1 MPLTVPY
8 STLLPVLTCGIG
20 DARYLDKLDKKRGG
34 ENRPQIAKLFI
45 YLSLL
50 SIHWYDIYHNLLL
63 LYWYDSS
70 KRQSQ
75 RSLVRPRSIGRYD
88 RQTTN
93 I

>member
-8 STLLPVLTCGIG
+8 STLLLTCGIG
-20 DARYLDKLDKKRGG
+20 DARYLDKLDKKRGKK
-34 ENRPQIAKLFI
+34 NRPQSAKLFI

-63 LYWYDSS
+63 LYWYDIVVKGS
-70 KRQSQ
+70 QSQ
-75 RSLVRPRSIGRYD
+75 RSLVRPRSIGRYG